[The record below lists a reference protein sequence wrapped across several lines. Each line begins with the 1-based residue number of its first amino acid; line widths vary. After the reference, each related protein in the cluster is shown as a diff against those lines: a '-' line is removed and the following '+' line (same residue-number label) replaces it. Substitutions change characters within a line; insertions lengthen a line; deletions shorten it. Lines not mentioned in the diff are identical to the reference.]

1 MCICYVELIQFHPF
15 CFLTIVVLLVCH
27 FFRDSCIF
35 VFIAIFY
42 SKKVQIFF
50 SLIRFVRVVTI
61 TNKLVFIHRITV
73 RMYLT
78 CSLYDQKRTRHDFRC
93 RSFQISASFTQH
105 LRNVCIGHFGKYHNI
120 LCLSPKFSIS
130 IVSSF
135 SWNLQWSQE
144 KTKAILI
151 QIWGEGDKQKSIM
164 VFSEVACMIIT
175 SLKERKQFSINRN
188 FLLTNSYLPLRRF
201 DVKSPQTNLWGL
213 AQSRTQSSSLD

>member
-1 MCICYVELIQFHPF
+1 MELIQFHPF

-27 FFRDSCIF
+27 FFRDSCMF

-42 SKKVQIFF
+42 SKKVQNFF

-78 CSLYDQKRTRHDFRC
+78 CSPYDQKRTRHDFRC

-105 LRNVCIGHFGKYHNI
+105 LRNVCIGHFGKYHNT
-120 LCLSPKFSIS
+120 LCLSPTFCIS

-151 QIWGEGDKQKSIM
+151 Q
-164 VFSEVACMIIT
+164 
-175 SLKERKQFSINRN
+175 
-188 FLLTNSYLPLRRF
+188 
-201 DVKSPQTNLWGL
+201 NLGGRGANKRVLFYFPKWPV
-213 AQSRTQSSSLD
+213 